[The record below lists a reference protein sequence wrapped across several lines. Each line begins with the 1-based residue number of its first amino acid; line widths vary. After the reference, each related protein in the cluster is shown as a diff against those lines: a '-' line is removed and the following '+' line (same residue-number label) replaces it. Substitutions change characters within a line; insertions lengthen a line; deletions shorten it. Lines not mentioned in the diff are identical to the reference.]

1 MNVKSFLKYSSISAA
16 AAFLFS
22 VSAPAQAPQMVLL
35 NGLQKGS
42 WTLKERGSSDASTNI
57 CLGDARRL
65 LQIEHGNVQCTRY
78 IIEDTPTNLR
88 VSYKC
93 GSLGHGVTNIRRES
107 SNLVQIQ
114 TQGIANKAPFSIAF
128 EGRRTGSC

>member
-1 MNVKSFLKYSSISAA
+1 MNVRNFLKYSAIGTSAA
-16 AAFLFS
+16 VLFAA
-22 VSAPAQAPQMVLL
+22 SAPAQAPNLVLL

-42 WTLKERGSSDASTNI
+42 WTLKERGSSAAPTSI

-65 LQIEHGNVQCTRY
+65 LQVEHGDAQCSRY

-93 GSLGHGVTNIRRES
+93 GNLGHGVTDIRRES

-114 TQGIANKAPFSIAF
+114 TQGIVNKAPFSISF
-128 EGRRTGSC
+128 EGRRTGPC